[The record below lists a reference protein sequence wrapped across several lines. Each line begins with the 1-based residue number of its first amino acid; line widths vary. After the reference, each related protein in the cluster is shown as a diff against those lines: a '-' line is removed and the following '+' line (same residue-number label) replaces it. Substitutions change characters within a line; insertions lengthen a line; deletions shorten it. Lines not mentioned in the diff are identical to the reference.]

1 MEKEGVDF
9 VDVSKIDIHMKK
21 KAGALLGAAVMIILM
36 CIIIVA
42 MIVGKMSDPSMPIP
56 VLVLFIAVPLITMIA
71 IIVSMVNRMKEI
83 DRGEEDE
90 AAKY

>member
-1 MEKEGVDF
+1 MILG
-9 VDVSKIDIHMKK
+9 KI
-21 KAGALLGAAVMIILM
+21 
-36 CIIIVA
+36 
-42 MIVGKMSDPSMPIP
+42 SDPSMPIP
-56 VLVLFIAVPLITMIA
+56 VLVLFIAIPLITMIA